1 MGTVSH
7 RPAKRSDVK
16 TMAAPNPAASK
27 KAAKAGAKK
36 IPIAKPGNKKSA
48 KKIVLKAPA
57 TSAKASKAAS
67 LKAMKSPTLKT
78 MKSPTLKT
86 KKTPTMK
93 ALRTPAAVKSKKN
106 PAVVKKASPLRKV
119 GDKAIKK
126 TTGKKAKQM
135 MIKGGLGGAKNNL
148 EGGAKSS
155 AGGVAAFDLEAFVKV
170 KFSELEKTAHQKK
183 NVSGQTNST
192 VAELSKFNM
201 KLANEH
207 YKEELKPKGGG
218 SLQGGVQLPGPAVA
232 AAAEK
237 RPY

>member
-1 MGTVSH
+1 
-7 RPAKRSDVK
+7 
-16 TMAAPNPAASK
+16 MATPNSAASQ

-36 IPIAKPGNKKSA
+36 IPIAKPGTKKAA

-67 LKAMKSPTLKT
+67 LKALESPTLKTLKSPTLKT

-86 KKTPTMK
+86 KKTPTTK
-93 ALRTPAAVKSKKN
+93 ALKTPVKSKKN
-106 PAVVKKASPLRKV
+106 PALVKKASPLRKV

-135 MIKGGLGGAKNNL
+135 MIKGGLGAAKKNLEKGAK
-148 EGGAKSS
+148 AS

-183 NVSGQTNST
+183 VSQML
-192 VAELSKFNM
+192 LSQC
-201 KLANEH
+201 L
-207 YKEELKPKGGG
+207 
-218 SLQGGVQLPGPAVA
+218 VQFHVS
-232 AAAEK
+232 E
-237 RPY
+237 RVWTD